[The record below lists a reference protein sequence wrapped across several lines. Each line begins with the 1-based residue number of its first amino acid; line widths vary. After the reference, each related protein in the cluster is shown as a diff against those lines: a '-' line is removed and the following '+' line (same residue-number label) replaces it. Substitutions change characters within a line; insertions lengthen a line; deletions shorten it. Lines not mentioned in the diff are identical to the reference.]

1 MQRNWWYGQHGPF
14 LWIDINGTD
23 GIDHYHQFL
32 SHQYPT
38 RSHSTKLPKTA
49 FLSILCQLLSEYAVR
64 CWDGIWSV
72 EWSATEWWTFF
83 KAPLSV
89 HTAIFFNVKYTIF
102 KHNLEWWTFFKAPFS
117 LHTTSFFNV
126 KCTIFKHTLQAFQ
139 WTSTLQYSFWYCQQ
153 HPNW

>member
-1 MQRNWWYGQHGPF
+1 MGLIYGLILTELTELIPPV
-14 LWIDINGTD
+14 LT
-23 GIDHYHQFL
+23 L

-89 HTAIFFNVKYTIF
+89 HTAIFFNVKYKIF
-102 KHNLEWWTFFKAPFS
+102 NHNLEWWTFFKAPFS

-126 KCTIFKHTLQAFQ
+126 KCTIFKHTLEQA
-139 WTSTLQYSFWYCQQ
+139 WDVVNNIPIGILDGILDYIAPTLVTG
-153 HPNW
+153 